1 MQFYAENDAIIYSIQ
16 RTFLPLSA
24 ILLRSSSE
32 LAIWLEVS
40 LQVNLK
46 CPFKWNEDTTTISV
60 EWMVSGDGSDGTSS
74 VRQVRPGICCPIK
87 FCQGLPIF
95 RGAVVLHRH
104 HKEYVNHENLIR
116 FFRWELT
123 LKKKK
128 KKNALN
134 GGQFTLSAQVDETK
148 LSY

>member
-60 EWMVSGDGSDGTSS
+60 EWMVSGDGSD
-74 VRQVRPGICCPIK
+74 
-87 FCQGLPIF
+87 
-95 RGAVVLHRH
+95 
-104 HKEYVNHENLIR
+104 
-116 FFRWELT
+116 
-123 LKKKK
+123 
-128 KKNALN
+128 
-134 GGQFTLSAQVDETK
+134 ETTTF
-148 LSY
+148 